1 MLRAI
6 DIGFIKENEGKVYAY
21 IAENGLVGHLFIL
34 HSPFSGMN
42 SRTGKRK
49 VKKMRSE
56 KGFVEE
62 QHFILF
68 SFHR

>member
-1 MLRAI
+1 ML
-6 DIGFIKENEGKVYAY
+6 NY

-34 HSPFSGMN
+34 HSPFSSMN
-42 SRTGKRK
+42 SRTEKRE

-56 KGFVEE
+56 KGFVGE